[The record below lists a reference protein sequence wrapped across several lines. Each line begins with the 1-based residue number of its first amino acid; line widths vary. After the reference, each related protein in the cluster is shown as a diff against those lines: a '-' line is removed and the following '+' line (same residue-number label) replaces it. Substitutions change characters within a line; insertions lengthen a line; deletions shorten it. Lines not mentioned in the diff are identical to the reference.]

1 MTFYDDVED
10 DCETA
15 VRKRRGRRSLAHDLK
30 GVPTAFVDSI
40 NRARIE
46 RGLEPLDIDGIPD
59 ERCTPEQRKHNEH
72 CRLQERVR
80 LLQLEAKAVSL
91 RMRGQ

>member
-1 MTFYDDVED
+1 MTFYDVD
-10 DCETA
+10 DCEAA

-46 RGLEPLDIDGIPD
+46 RGLEPLDVDGIPD
-59 ERCTPEQRKHNEH
+59 EKCSPEQRKHNEH

-80 LLQLEAKAVSL
+80 LLLLEAKAVSIG
-91 RMRGQ
+91 MRR

>member
-1 MTFYDDVED
+1 MTFYDDESD

-30 GVPTAFVDSI
+30 DVPAAFVDSI

-46 RGLEPLDIDGIPD
+46 RGLEPLGIDGVPD
-59 ERCTPEQRKHNEH
+59 DKCSPEQRKHNKH
-72 CRLQERVR
+72 CRLQERIR
-80 LLQLEAKAVSL
+80 LLSAEARAVSL
-91 RMRGQ
+91 SMRR